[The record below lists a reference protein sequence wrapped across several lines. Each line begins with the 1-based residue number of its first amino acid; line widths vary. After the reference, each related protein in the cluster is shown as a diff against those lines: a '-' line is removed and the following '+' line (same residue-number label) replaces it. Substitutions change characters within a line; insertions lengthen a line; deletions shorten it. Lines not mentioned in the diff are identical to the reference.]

1 MTTTTWP
8 KLAII
13 LAGNIALVQA
23 AQAQAADGFAT
34 PDGIRVTVGTMA
46 VVAPK
51 YEGGSNYEL
60 TALPIFKLSAIGGGG
75 WGAMGRFDVKALDD
89 VSFAIVRH
97 NGFEAGP
104 LVGIRFGRSE
114 SDSSRLTGLG
124 DIDGGLVAGGFV
136 KYTPGPLYLRASARQ
151 QLTGDDT
158 GLILRLATGAERRV
172 APHLL
177 VKAEASL
184 DIADDTYMQ
193 SFFGVTALQSAR
205 SGLRTFDAGAGA
217 KSASATVWTEYA
229 LDADWTLYAS
239 AGYTR
244 LLGDA
249 ADSPIVESADRFDA
263 KLGLSRAFDLKLR

>member
-1 MTTTTWP
+1 MRSTLP
-8 KLAII
+8 M
-13 LAGNIALVQA
+13 LAGLLLSGMAFIPL
-23 AQAQAADGFAT
+23 AQAQAPDAPLAM
-34 PDGIRVTVGTMA
+34 PDGVRVTLGAMA

-51 YEGGSNYEL
+51 YEGSSSYEL
-60 TALPIFKLSAIGGGG
+60 TALPIFKLTAMGGGT
-75 WGAMGRFDVKALDD
+75 WDALGRFDVKALDD
-89 VSFAIVRH
+89 VSFAVIQH
-97 NGFEAGP
+97 NGFAAGP
-104 LVGIRFGRSE
+104 LVGIRLGRSE

-136 KYTPGPLYLRASARQ
+136 KYTPGPLYLRASLRQ
-151 QLTGDDT
+151 QVTGDDT
-158 GLILRLATGAERRV
+158 GLIVRLAAGAEREI
-172 APHLL
+172 APRLL

-184 DIADDTYMQ
+184 DIADDTYMH

-229 LDADWTLYAS
+229 IDADWTLYAS

-249 ADSPIVESADRFDA
+249 VDSPIVESADRFDA